1 MAYKASGM
9 ATRPQNGEALMGVGA
24 ASSPFL
30 CWARDIF
37 VQEAAGCP
45 PCGCPGDTAV
55 RALLMWRPVGTAGTQ
70 RAGPGAP
77 LLLWAAA
84 GSRGD
89 GIRVTSLGRSFGNV
103 CLIQATSRSSRPGR
117 CAFSPGRHPVCFCH
131 SPFNTLLLFSLSSNR
146 ATREQKF
153 CVSHVPPP
161 RTSIRQAA
169 LHYICWRH
177 KWM

>member
-30 CWARDIF
+30 CWARDLF

-77 LLLWAAA
+77 LLLWAAVRFF
-84 GSRGD
+84 S
-89 GIRVTSLGRSFGNV
+89 SLGSGLLTLGLSF
-103 CLIQATSRSSRPGR
+103 LICKMGR
-117 CAFSPGRHPVCFCH
+117 MA
-131 SPFNTLLLFSLSSNR
+131 
-146 ATREQKF
+146 
-153 CVSHVPPP
+153 CVFWG
-161 RTSIRQAA
+161 
-169 LHYICWRH
+169 CWRGFYEEEAAF
-177 KWM
+177 